1 MKTETN
7 KNQIKID
14 EFKQAIKYLENTI
27 EGLPE
32 SMTDDL
38 KNQRNRFVFMLSQI
52 QKGGLKWT

>member
-14 EFKQAIKYLENTI
+14 EFKQAIKYLENKI

-52 QKGGLKWT
+52 QKGGLK

>member
-52 QKGGLKWT
+52 QKGGLK